1 MNRIDAKFAEL
12 RGRGEAALIPF
23 ISAGDP
29 DLATTLKIMRALDQS
44 GADSIELGVRSDHST
59 CLGTRPKRGDL
70 SLRRVRGC
78 PGFSSVLGYPLDPL
92 WLL

>member
-44 GADSIELGVRSDHST
+44 GVT
-59 CLGTRPKRGDL
+59 Q
-70 SLRRVRGC
+70 
-78 PGFSSVLGYPLDPL
+78 
-92 WLL
+92 